1 MIRDARRRAKSGRES
16 GCDESGGESDASGSE
31 RREPTDRFWLVKDFA
46 FRHHDPDAKLALLAR
61 LWFFGI
67 LISRGPIR
75 GAARAFQLA
84 SPDARRE
91 ALEIWL
97 AGRSRMGHSCRA
109 RDPHVLSR
117 TPIAMASSA
126 MAASASATYAGA
138 ALTHRRASV
147 HATRGTTVVV
157 RAAEEKFDARAFRR
171 ELSKS
176 SKYNRK
182 FEKDQ
187 ESAEA
192 METAGIGMVSKG
204 ASARVTVR
212 EAISFGATCEIA
224 PHRTSARPTIS
235 TVGPRPDRAPNLAI
249 VRSPRLLSPPPP
261 VPSST
266 QAVSCPRCA
275 PRASSTSTV
284 MSP

>member
-1 MIRDARRRAKSGRES
+1 
-16 GCDESGGESDASGSE
+16 
-31 RREPTDRFWLVKDFA
+31 
-46 FRHHDPDAKLALLAR
+46 
-61 LWFFGI
+61 
-67 LISRGPIR
+67 
-75 GAARAFQLA
+75 
-84 SPDARRE
+84 
-91 ALEIWL
+91 
-97 AGRSRMGHSCRA
+97 
-109 RDPHVLSR
+109 
-117 TPIAMASSA
+117 

-157 RAAEEKFDARAFRR
+157 RAAEENLDARAFRR

-212 EAISFGATCEIA
+212 EAMLRRDVRN
-224 PHRTSARPTIS
+224 RT
-235 TVGPRPDRAPNLAI
+235 APNVGSSHDFHRRAAP
-249 VRSPRLLSPPPP
+249 RSRAEPRDRSLTALPSHPP

-284 MSP
+284 ISP

>member
-1 MIRDARRRAKSGRES
+1 MSRVDGTSTEEDWFGKEFRRRARTES
-16 GCDESGGESDASGSE
+16 RTSQATNV
-31 RREPTDRFWLVKDFA
+31 R
-46 FRHHDPDAKLALLAR
+46 LALLAR
-61 LWFFGI
+61 LWFFFRHLDCPRTNQRRGTRVPVGEPGTRGEGA
-67 LISRGPIR
+67 SRYRSRARRGP
-75 GAARAFQLA
+75 
-84 SPDARRE
+84 
-91 ALEIWL
+91 
-97 AGRSRMGHSCRA
+97 GHSCRA
-109 RDPHVLSR
+109 RDPHALSL

-147 HATRGTTVVV
+147 RASRGTTVVV

-176 SKYNRK
+176 PKYNRK

-187 ESAEA
+187 ESAAA

-212 EAISFGATCEIA
+212 EAITIARTREIA

-235 TVGPRPDRAPNLAI
+235 ARRDRAQIARPTS
-249 VRSPRLLSPPPP
+249 RSSAHRASAPHPGPSPPPRRW
-261 VPSST
+261 S
-266 QAVSCPRCA
+266 R
-275 PRASSTSTV
+275 RADALRGLRARQR
-284 MSP
+284 